1 MVSGD
6 FFHVSSCIG
15 KVIGIDQTHAGKA
28 GGEKA
33 CHRLSCIQELI
44 VSSAELD
51 LVEGN
56 VLGGFL
62 TTCGSTVFNDYQKF
76 DVGHVFCCSH
86 DSLPPYA
93 NSSVVVVE
101 MVTFSSAVTSA
112 PLRVIRMGISL
123 AAAAFT
129 SSLVRL
135 SLGLVKVTVIVD
147 LPDVLNTRLSVF
159 ISLPFP
165 KGTTYRFFNP
175 SAAGVVLFVI
185 SPFWY
190 YNRGNFLF

>member
-1 MVSGD
+1 
-6 FFHVSSCIG
+6 
-15 KVIGIDQTHAGKA
+15 
-28 GGEKA
+28 
-33 CHRLSCIQELI
+33 
-44 VSSAELD
+44 
-51 LVEGN
+51 
-56 VLGGFL
+56 
-62 TTCGSTVFNDYQKF
+62 
-76 DVGHVFCCSH
+76 
-86 DSLPPYA
+86 
-93 NSSVVVVE
+93 
-101 MVTFSSAVTSA
+101 
-112 PLRVIRMGISL
+112 MGISL

-175 SAAGVVLFVI
+175 SAAGVVLFLI